1 MNIALVSREFT
12 PFYGGGIGTY
22 TEQAACAL
30 AEAGHRVVVLTISDD
45 GSVWRGPLEGELRV
59 TVVRVPLVLG
69 TDWSRPA
76 PAIDTARNRAAFDE
90 LGPWSVFSR
99 QVAETLPDLVREFS
113 IDVVEAPEC
122 GGILWWTLNRRR
134 LGLRTLMNAEG
145 REPLMVVQLHS
156 PNEWIDEYN
165 REAPPR
171 RSSFELRR
179 AERESAAWAD
189 LVIAPSRD
197 LGLWAAERWG
207 IPKIETVPYPLGRIS
222 VGAGQRGN
230 ELRAAGERS
239 CSEGTLRCLFVGRME
254 PRKGVDV
261 ALRALVIASR
271 RGADIRMEFAGQ
283 DTRDWRTGAWFA
295 RRSLRAIV
303 PPEFLT
309 KVTFHGKLD
318 SRALARARARA
329 DLCIAPGVVDN
340 FPYAAMESM
349 ASGLPVVAPAVGG
362 MSELVRNGVEGH
374 IFAPHDAGAFA
385 DALLAHAALSRDARE
400 RMSRAS
406 LARVAAYCSNQ
417 RSVEVR
423 ERVFQESIA
432 ARGVRD
438 VPACASVAIVGA
450 EAPDL
455 RSVVEAGAADFA
467 IGWEEDSSGRW
478 RAFGTPGL
486 DSSALASPVLGS
498 VAVRADLLASFEREC
513 GESRENRQALVE
525 WLVERGARGAVDPD
539 VSSVVEFSDLAGATE
554 SPLWMHPG
562 AFSHLATLR
571 IARRVH
577 PIPWELAACQAE
589 VRRCSAS
596 GPGSDQCPA
605 GPR

>member
-22 TEQAACAL
+22 TEQAAFAL
-30 AEAGHRVVVLTISDD
+30 AAAGHRVVVLTISDD
-45 GSVWRGPLEGELRV
+45 GSAGRGPLEGDPRV

-76 PAIDTARNRAAFDE
+76 PAIDTARNRAAFDQ

-134 LGLRTLMNAEG
+134 LGLRTLLNAEG

-171 RSSFELRR
+171 RSSYELRR
-179 AERESAAWAD
+179 AERESAQWAD

-197 LGLWAAERWG
+197 LGLWAGERWG

-222 VGAGQRGN
+222 VGAEPHGSEFG
-230 ELRAAGERS
+230 AAHERP

-254 PRKGVDV
+254 PRKGVDI
-261 ALRALVIASR
+261 ALRALVIALR
-271 RGADIRMEFAGQ
+271 RGADVRMDFAGQ
-283 DTRDWRTGAWFA
+283 DTRDWRTGAWFG

-303 PPEFLT
+303 PQELVSRVGFL
-309 KVTFHGKLD
+309 GKLD
-318 SRALARARARA
+318 SGALARARAEA

-349 ASGLPVVAPAVGG
+349 AAGLPVVAPGVGG
-362 MSELVRNGVEGH
+362 MSELVRDGVEGH
-374 IFAPHDAGAFA
+374 IFAPSDAGAFA
-385 DALLAHAALSRDARE
+385 SSLLAHAALSRGERA
-400 RMSRAS
+400 RMSCAS
-406 LARVAAYCSNQ
+406 RARVAEYCSNQ
-417 RSVEVR
+417 RAVAVR
-423 ERVFQESIA
+423 ESVFRESIA

-438 VPACASVAIVGA
+438 VPARASVAIVGA
-450 EAPDL
+450 EARAL
-455 RSVVEAGAADFA
+455 RSLVESGAADFA
-467 IGWEEDSSGRW
+467 IGWEEDSAGSW
-478 RAFGTPGL
+478 RAFGTPGTE
-486 DSSALASPVLGS
+486 SCAIAAPVLGS
-498 VAVRADLLASFEREC
+498 VAVRSDLLASFEREC
-513 GESRENRQALVE
+513 GEGREDRQALVD
-525 WLVERGARGAVDPD
+525 WLIERGARGAVDPD
-539 VSSVVEFSDLAGATE
+539 SSSVVDFSGLADASE
-554 SPLWMHPG
+554 SSLWMHKN
-562 AFSHLATLR
+562 AFAHLAPLR

-577 PIPWELAACQAE
+577 PFPWELAPCQE
-589 VRRCSAS
+589 EIRRCS
-596 GPGSDQCPA
+596 GSDRPPA
-605 GPR
+605 GAR

>member
-22 TEQAACAL
+22 TEQAAFAL
-30 AEAGHRVVVLTISDD
+30 AAAGHRVVVLTISDD
-45 GSVWRGPLEGELRV
+45 GSAGRGPLAGDSRV

-76 PAIDTARNRAAFDE
+76 PAIDTARNRAAFDQ

-134 LGLRTLMNAEG
+134 LGLRTLLNAEG

-179 AERESAAWAD
+179 AERESAQWAD

-207 IPKIETVPYPLGRIS
+207 IPTVRTVPYPLGRIS
-222 VGAGQRGN
+222 SGA
-230 ELRAAGERS
+230 ELHGTELGAAGERAGS
-239 CSEGTLRCLFVGRME
+239 GDVLRCLFVGRME
-254 PRKGVDV
+254 PRKGVDI
-261 ALRALVIASR
+261 ALRSLVIALR
-271 RGADIRMEFAGQ
+271 RGADVRMDFAGQ
-283 DTRDWRTGAWFA
+283 DTRDWRTGAWFG

-303 PPEFLT
+303 PPELVSRARFL
-309 KVTFHGKLD
+309 GKLD
-318 SRALARARARA
+318 SGVLARARAEA

-362 MSELVRNGVEGH
+362 MSELVRDGVEGH
-374 IFAPHDAGAFA
+374 IFAPSDAVALA
-385 DALLAHAALSRDARE
+385 DALLAHAALSLDE
-400 RMSRAS
+400 RAQMSRAS
-406 LARVAAYCSNQ
+406 RARVAEYCSNH
-417 RSVEVR
+417 RAVAVR
-423 ERVFQESIA
+423 ESVFQESIA
-432 ARGVRD
+432 ARGKRG
-438 VPACASVAIVGA
+438 VPAQVGVSVVVVGA
-450 EAPDL
+450 EAAAL
-455 RSVVEAGAADFA
+455 RSVVESGAADFA
-467 IGWEEDSSGRW
+467 IGWEEDPRGSW
-478 RAFGTPGL
+478 RAFGTPGT
-486 DSSALASPVLGS
+486 DSSAIASPVLGS
-498 VAVRADLLASFEREC
+498 VAVRADLLASFERER
-513 GESRENRQALVE
+513 GEGREDRQALVE
-525 WLVERGARGAVDPD
+525 WLIERGARGAVDPD
-539 VSSVVEFSDLAGATE
+539 SSSVVDLSGLADASE
-554 SPLWMHPG
+554 SSLWMHKN
-562 AFSHLATLR
+562 AFAHLAPLR

-577 PIPWELAACQAE
+577 PFPWELASCHAE
-589 VRRCSAS
+589 IRRCS
-596 GPGSDQCPA
+596 GSDRPPA
-605 GPR
+605 GAR